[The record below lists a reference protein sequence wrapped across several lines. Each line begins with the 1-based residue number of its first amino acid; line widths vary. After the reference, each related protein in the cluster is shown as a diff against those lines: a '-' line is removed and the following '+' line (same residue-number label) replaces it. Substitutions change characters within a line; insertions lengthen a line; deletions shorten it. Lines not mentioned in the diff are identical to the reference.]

1 MILWRLSEKWSKNAK
16 KCSGKYIDGLTYH
29 FDAFVLQEP
38 ERESNEGSYCFQ
50 VLKFLRL
57 SGRTTTF
64 DNT

>member
-1 MILWRLSEKWSKNAK
+1 MPLH
-16 KCSGKYIDGLTYH
+16 IDKDIDET
-29 FDAFVLQEP
+29 FEVDAFVLQEP